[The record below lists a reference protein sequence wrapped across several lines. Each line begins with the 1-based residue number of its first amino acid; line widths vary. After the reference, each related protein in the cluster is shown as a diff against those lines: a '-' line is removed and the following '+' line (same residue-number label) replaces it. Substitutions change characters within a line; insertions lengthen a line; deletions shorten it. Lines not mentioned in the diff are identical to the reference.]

1 VLLVLLALL
10 LLELLGPCTHT
21 GGRSRI
27 RRELLLLLLLLL
39 QEQLLLLVLL
49 LLLRKRV
56 RVDS

>member
-1 VLLVLLALL
+1 MLVLLALL

>member
-1 VLLVLLALL
+1 MLVLLALL

-39 QEQLLLLVLL
+39 LQEQLLLLVLL